1 MNVYVSVCV
10 VIIVPM
16 SYAVTWW
23 VTQSTPL
30 VTVVLIATFGPLV
43 MFKKGDRTSMW
54 PRITSTCLQ
63 VLNFFYFSVAA
74 NTLAVFDCKFNGV
87 VNVMSSEPSVICD
100 LQDPVYSQIFL
111 PALVYSAVYLM
122 GIPLLYFLLL
132 HRNRVEI
139 KRIQSSESHQG
150 PHHPSVNLTSTSLSV
165 PQKKGGLINQD
176 DESLVALTYGFLFKH
191 YSPSVSDTFH
201 ILH

>member
-1 MNVYVSVCV
+1 MYPCV

-30 VTVVLIATFGPLV
+30 VTVVLIATFGPMV
-43 MFKKGDRTSMW
+43 MFKKGDRSSMW

-111 PALVYSAVYLM
+111 PAIVYSAVYLV
-122 GIPLLYFLLL
+122 GIPLLYFFLLY
-132 HRNRVEI
+132 RNRVEI
-139 KRIQSSESHQG
+139 KRIQSSYSPG
-150 PHHPSVNLTSTSLSV
+150 PHHQSMNHTSTSLSV
-165 PQKKGGLINQD
+165 PQKKGVLINQD

-191 YSPSVSDTFH
+191 YSPSVSDPF